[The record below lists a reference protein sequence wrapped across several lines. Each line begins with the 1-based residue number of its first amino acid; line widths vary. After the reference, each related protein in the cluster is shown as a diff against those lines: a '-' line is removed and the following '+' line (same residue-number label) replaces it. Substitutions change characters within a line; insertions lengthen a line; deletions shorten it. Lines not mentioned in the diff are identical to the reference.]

1 MQEQNKGLLPECEPH
16 VVSTL
21 TSGGNVSVPTE
32 LYTGVHEAAETTPFS
47 PAERG
52 YRMLIIDVKC
62 SWNLIM
68 TC

>member
-1 MQEQNKGLLPECEPH
+1 MLEQNKGLLPECEPH
-16 VVSTL
+16 VVATL

-32 LYTGVHEAAETTPFS
+32 LYTGRHEAAETPRFS
-47 PAERG
+47 PAERT

-62 SWNLIM
+62 SWDLIM